1 MVLRKVT
8 GVGVLVGIFLVLIVA
23 INTIH
28 FRFFPVNVVLYDTL
42 KDVLIAGAISGVVYY
57 VALRRRLDLS
67 GTEAALSLSI
77 GLLIGAFYSVS
88 VPTVIDRSLSIYI
101 LEKLEQRGGG

>member
-8 GVGVLVGIFLVLIVA
+8 GVGVQVGIFLVLIVA

-67 GTEAALSLSI
+67 GTEAGTVAVHRPADRC
-77 GLLIGAFYSVS
+77 LLC
-88 VPTVIDRSLSIYI
+88 R
-101 LEKLEQRGGG
+101 QRADGN